1 MAKNNQIQKQDI
13 RPVVDAVMNKVDSFR
28 EKGELVLPEDYNIG
42 NALNAAYLRI
52 QDTKDKKGVPVSQSC
67 TPASFATA
75 LLDMVVQGLDPA
87 KNQCYFI
94 AYGDQLTLMRSY
106 MGTVAAAKR
115 FGGVKRVAA
124 QVVYQ
129 GDEFS
134 YNVDPVFGGA
144 KDIEHKQ
151 TMANRKNPIIAA
163 YASLVMEDGSV
174 YHEIMDI
181 DQIRKAW
188 AQGATNGKSP
198 AHNNFPEEMAKKTVI
213 NRACKLFINTSLGSQ
228 ILTESFNRTTENDYI
243 RDDEPRVIDVDEKDI
258 TAEAFDQIMADDK
271 APAPAEPTET
281 EQDPEQGGEFM
292 ELTDEEKA
300 EIEAE
305 ERAAAEAE
313 AKAEQEAK

>member
-1 MAKNNQIQKQDI
+1 MANKNQIQKQDI
-13 RPVVDAVMNKVDSFR
+13 RPVVDAVIGKVETFR
-28 EKGELVLPEDYNIG
+28 DRGELVLPEDYNVG

-52 QDTKDKKGVPVSQSC
+52 QEIKDKKGVPVTQSC

-94 AYGDQLTLMRSY
+94 AYGNQLTLMRSY

-129 GDEFS
+129 GDEFA
-134 YNVDPVFGGA
+134 YQIDTINGGA

-151 TMANRKNPIIAA
+151 TMENRKNPIVAA

-181 DQIRKAW
+181 DQIKKAW
-188 AQGATNGKSP
+188 NQGATNGNSP
-198 AHNNFPEEMAKKTVI
+198 AHINFQEEMAKKTVI

-228 ILTESFNRTTENDYI
+228 VLAESFNRTTENDYT

-258 TAEAFDQIMADDK
+258 TAEAFDQIMADDV
-271 APAPAEPTET
+271 APAPEEPTET
-281 EQDPEQGGEFM
+281 EQDPDQGGGFQA
-292 ELTDEEKA
+292 LTDEEKV

-305 ERAAAEAE
+305 DRAAAEAE
-313 AKAEQEAK
+313 QEVEA

>member
-1 MAKNNQIQKQDI
+1 MANNQIQKKDTRVIVDGVMQK
-13 RPVVDAVMNKVDSFR
+13 VDAFR
-28 EKGELVLPEDYNIG
+28 DRGELVLPEDYNVG

-52 QDTKDKKGVPVSQSC
+52 QEIKDKKGVPVTQSC
-67 TPASFATA
+67 TTASFATA

-151 TMANRKNPIIAA
+151 TMENRKNPIVAA
-163 YASLVMEDGSV
+163 YASLVMDDGSV

-181 DQIRKAW
+181 DQIKKAW
-188 AQGATNGKSP
+188 NQGATNGKSP

-228 ILTESFNRTTENDYI
+228 VLAESFNRTTENDYK
-243 RDDEPRVIDVDEKDI
+243 RDDEPRVVDVDEKDI
-258 TAEAFDQIMADDK
+258 TAEAFDQIMADDV
-271 APAPAEPTET
+271 APAQEEPTET
-281 EQDPEQGGEFM
+281 EQDPEQNGGFQT
-292 ELTDEEKA
+292 LTDEEKA

-305 ERAAAEAE
+305 ERAAA
-313 AKAEQEAK
+313 KAEQEAK

>member
-1 MAKNNQIQKQDI
+1 MANNNQIQKKDTRLIVDGVMQK
-13 RPVVDAVMNKVDSFR
+13 VDAFKDR
-28 EKGELVLPEDYNIG
+28 GELVLPEDYNVG

-52 QDTKDKKGVPVSQSC
+52 QEIKDKKGVPVTQSC

-134 YNVDPVFGGA
+134 YNVDPILGGA

-151 TMANRKNPIIAA
+151 TMENRKNPIVAA
-163 YASLVMEDGSV
+163 YASLVMDDGSV

-181 DQIRKAW
+181 DQIKKAW
-188 AQGATNGKSP
+188 NQGATNGKSP

-228 ILTESFNRTTENDYI
+228 ILTESFNRTTENDYA

-271 APAPAEPTET
+271 APAPEEQAET
-281 EQDPEQGGEFM
+281 ERVPEQGGEFM
-292 ELTDEEKA
+292 QLTDEEKA

-313 AKAEQEAK
+313 QEAEA

>member
-1 MAKNNQIQKQDI
+1 MANKNQIQKQDI
-13 RPVVDAVMNKVDSFR
+13 RPVVDAVIGKVETFR
-28 EKGELVLPEDYNIG
+28 DRGELVLPEDYNVG

-52 QDTKDKKGVPVSQSC
+52 QEAKDKKGVPVTQSC
-67 TPASFATA
+67 TTTSFATA
-75 LLDMVVQGLDPA
+75 LLDMVIQGLDPA

-151 TMANRKNPIIAA
+151 TMENRKNPIIAA
-163 YASLVMEDGSV
+163 YASLVMEDGTV

-188 AQGATNGKSP
+188 NQGATNGKSP

-228 ILTESFNRTTENDYI
+228 VLAESFNRTTENDYK

-258 TAEAFDQIMADDK
+258 TAEAFDQIMAET
-271 APAPAEPTET
+271 PAPEEPTET
-281 EQDPEQGGEFM
+281 EQDPEQNGGFQT
-292 ELTDEEKA
+292 LTDEEKA